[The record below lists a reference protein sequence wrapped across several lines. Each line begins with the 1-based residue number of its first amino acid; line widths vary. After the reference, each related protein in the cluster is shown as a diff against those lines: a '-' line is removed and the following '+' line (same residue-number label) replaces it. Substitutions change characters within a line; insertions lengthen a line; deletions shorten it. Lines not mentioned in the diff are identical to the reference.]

1 MTFLGKDL
9 TDTIFEDVE
18 TTIDIPLNDEVAYK
32 LYPKYNWVYSTSR
45 LLDFQNIEW
54 APFEMGD
61 LTYRVQ
67 EWPFS
72 GIATG
77 HTPLNAYG
85 HEAGSVYI
93 KEPVGDNLTTDVAI
107 MKGSIKWAKHHNITD
122 GEKHVLDELRGDIE
136 LRISA
141 LATMHFRKFAG
152 VISVDTIGNVIV
164 GVRLC
169 MTADIVDQYEEDW
182 LKRVLR
188 IYNRRP
194 WGK

>member
-1 MTFLGKDL
+1 MTFIGKDI
-9 TDTIFEDVE
+9 TDTVFEKVE
-18 TTIDIPLNDEVAYK
+18 ANVDIPLNDEVAYK

-54 APFEMGD
+54 APFLMGD
-61 LTYRVQ
+61 LTYKLL
-67 EWPFS
+67 EF
-72 GIATG
+72 A
-77 HTPLNAYG
+77 LNKDGREPGAI
-85 HEAGSVYI
+85 YI
-93 KEPVGDNLTTDVAI
+93 RPPVGDALTTDVAI
-107 MKGSIKWAKHHNITD
+107 MKGDIKWAKHHTISD
-122 GEKHVLDELRGDIE
+122 KGEKEVLAELRGDVE

-141 LATMHFRKFAG
+141 LSTMHFRKFAG
-152 VISVDTIGNVIV
+152 VISVDSIGPSII

-169 MTADIVDQYEEDW
+169 MTADVVDQYPGDW

>member
-1 MTFLGKDL
+1 MTFLGIDTK
-9 TDTIFEDVE
+9 DTIFEDVE
-18 TTIDIPLNDEVAYK
+18 TNIDIPLNDEVAYK

-54 APFEMGD
+54 APFLMGD
-61 LTYRVQ
+61 LTYKLP
-67 EWPFS
+67 EF
-72 GIATG
+72 
-77 HTPLNAYG
+77 PLNKDGREPGAI
-85 HEAGSVYI
+85 YI
-93 KEPVGDNLTTDVAI
+93 SEPSGDKLTTDIAI
-107 MKGSIKWAKHHNITD
+107 MKGSIKWAKHHNIVD
-122 GEKHVLDELRGDIE
+122 GEKVVLDDLRGDIE

-152 VISVDTIGNVIV
+152 VISVDTIGNAIV

-169 MTADIVDQYEEDW
+169 MTADVVDQYEEDW